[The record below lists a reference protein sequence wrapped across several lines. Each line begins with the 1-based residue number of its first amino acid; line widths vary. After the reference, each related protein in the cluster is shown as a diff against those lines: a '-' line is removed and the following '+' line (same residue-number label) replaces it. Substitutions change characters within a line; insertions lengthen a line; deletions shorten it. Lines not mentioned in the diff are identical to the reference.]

1 MVSNIEGPAR
11 LYRNDAPRAGS
22 WLRIRATDRNQ
33 GRPLLGTRISVTDG
47 DRVIIRTISAASS
60 YATATPAVVHIGA
73 KDPGSKVM
81 VRWPSGEREEFNTGD
96 WNRTID
102 LYRGEGKKVE

>member
-1 MVSNIEGPAR
+1 
-11 LYRNDAPRAGS
+11 
-22 WLRIRATDRNQ
+22 
-33 GRPLLGTRISVTDG
+33 
-47 DRVIIRTISAASS
+47 
-60 YATATPAVVHIGA
+60 
-73 KDPGSKVM
+73 M